1 MTDLDLDGWRASNPD
16 APAGLLEAFA
26 AYERALGD
34 DDLQRIIGEEIAAA
48 ATSGA
53 QGMKAMGKVVA
64 AVRAQAGPT
73 ADGAKIAAMV
83 KAALA

>member
-1 MTDLDLDGWRASNPD
+1 MAGERIMVVEDEPKLAALLRDYLAHEGYAPELHARGDG
-16 APAGLLEAFA
+16 
-26 AYERALGD
+26 
-34 DDLQRIIGEEIAAA
+34 
-48 ATSGA
+48 
-53 QGMKAMGKVVA
+53 VVA